1 MKLIIAFITF
11 CLVLFIYLHVQFNL
25 KTSDD
30 LEMYELDEFS
40 KDKLEE
46 VCDMRQPVLL
56 EFDNQKII
64 DTTNLAILQATY
76 SAFELKIRNTKE
88 EDFLYMPL
96 SLANTKKLLDEDKDA
111 KYISENNAD
120 FLEETGASKNF
131 SYNDELL
138 RPYMVSRCEYDLMTA
153 SQNATTP
160 FKYELNFRNYFMV
173 TQGSVTVKLTPPKSA
188 KYLNTVYDYD
198 NFEFRSPINPWT
210 ADLDKVKC
218 LEFKLEKGKTLF
230 IPAYWYYSIRFDD
243 KDTSISCFKYRT
255 YMNTVAITPYL
266 AKSFLQQ
273 HNIKRETFAQL

>member
-1 MKLIIAFITF
+1 MKLIIAFIVF

-30 LEMYELDEFS
+30 LEMYELDDFS

-64 DTTNLAILQATY
+64 DTTNLATLQATY
-76 SAFELKIRNTKE
+76 SAFELKLRNVKE

-96 SLANTKKLLDEDKDA
+96 TLANTKKLFDEDKDA
-111 KYISENNAD
+111 KYITELNAD
-120 FLEETGASKNF
+120 FLEETGAVKNF
-131 SYNDELL
+131 SYNDEIL
-138 RPYMVSRCEYDLMTA
+138 RPYMVSRCEYDILSA
-153 SQNATTP
+153 SKGASTP

-173 TQGSVTVKLTPPKSA
+173 TQGSAKVKLAPPKST

-198 NFEFRSPINPWT
+198 NFEFRSPINVWT
-210 ADLDKVKC
+210 KEVDKVKC
-218 LEFKLEKGKTLF
+218 LEFELVKGKTLF
-230 IPAYWYYSIRFDD
+230 IPAYWYYSIKFEEN
-243 KDTSISCFKYRT
+243 TSISCFKYRT
-255 YMNTVAITPYL
+255 YMNTVAIAPYL

-273 HNIKRETFAQL
+273 HNIKRESVPIV

>member
-1 MKLIIAFITF
+1 M
-11 CLVLFIYLHVQFNL
+11 

-30 LEMYELDEFS
+30 LEMYELDDFS

-64 DTTNLAILQATY
+64 DATNLATLQNVY

-96 SLANTKKLLDEDKDA
+96 SLNNTKKLLDEDKDA
-111 KYISENNAD
+111 KYISESNAD
-120 FLEETGASKNF
+120 FLEETGAVKYF
-131 SYNDELL
+131 SYNDEFL
-138 RPYMVSRCEYDLMTA
+138 RPYMVSRCEYDIMTA
-153 SQNATTP
+153 SKDATTP

-173 TQGSVTVKLTPPKSA
+173 TQGSATVKLTPPKSA

-210 ADLDKVKC
+210 TDLDKVKC

-230 IPAYWYYSIRFDD
+230 IPAYWYYSIKFDEN
-243 KDTSISCFKYRT
+243 TSVSCFKYRT

-273 HNIKRETFAQL
+273 HNIKREYFPIV

>member
-1 MKLIIAFITF
+1 
-11 CLVLFIYLHVQFNL
+11 
-25 KTSDD
+25 
-30 LEMYELDEFS
+30 MYELDDFS

-64 DTTNLAILQATY
+64 DSTNLATLQTIY
-76 SAFELKIRNTKE
+76 SAFELKIRNVTE

-111 KYISENNAD
+111 KYISENNTD
-120 FLEETGASKNF
+120 FLEETGAVKNF

-138 RPYMVSRCEYDLMTA
+138 RPYMVSRCEYDIMTA
-153 SQNATTP
+153 SKGATTP

-198 NFEFRSPINPWT
+198 NFEFKSPFNVWT
-210 ADLDKVKC
+210 TDLDKVKC

-230 IPAYWYYSIRFDD
+230 IPAYWYYSIRYDD
-243 KDTSISCFKYRT
+243 EDTSISCFKYRT
-255 YMNTVAITPYL
+255 YMNTVAIAPYL

-273 HNIKRETFAQL
+273 HNIKRETVSHSGK

>member
-1 MKLIIAFITF
+1 
-11 CLVLFIYLHVQFNL
+11 
-25 KTSDD
+25 
-30 LEMYELDEFS
+30 
-40 KDKLEE
+40 
-46 VCDMRQPVLL
+46 
-56 EFDNQKII
+56 
-64 DTTNLAILQATY
+64 
-76 SAFELKIRNTKE
+76 
-88 EDFLYMPL
+88 MPL

-120 FLEETGASKNF
+120 FLEETGAVKHF
-131 SYNDELL
+131 SYNDEIL
-138 RPYMVSRCEYDLMTA
+138 RPYMVSRCEYDVMTA
-153 SQNATTP
+153 SHNATTP

-173 TQGSVTVKLTPPKSA
+173 TQGSATVKLTPPKSA

-198 NFEFRSPINPWT
+198 NFEFRSPINVWS

-243 KDTSISCFKYRT
+243 QDTSISCFKYRT
-255 YMNTVAITPYL
+255 YMNTMAITPYL